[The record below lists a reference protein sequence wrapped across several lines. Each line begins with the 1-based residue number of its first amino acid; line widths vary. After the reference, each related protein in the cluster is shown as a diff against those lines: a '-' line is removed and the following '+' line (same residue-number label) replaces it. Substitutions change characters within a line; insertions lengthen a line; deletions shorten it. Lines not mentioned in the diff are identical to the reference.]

1 MQTIV
6 ENYKSGGEWSQSHL
20 EKYLNI
26 FDGKSDINISS
37 FPSIIDGY
45 DAQLNY
51 SSTEAEFALMFQ
63 FDYPNSTINVY
74 QVRGQ
79 GYNFVTKYE
88 TYFPLSAIQSIQVW
102 GDVQKINQF
111 SLNYEWLKPSMIKGF
126 LRLASLSV
134 SL

>member
-79 GYNFVTKYE
+79 GYNFFTKYE

-111 SLNYEWLKPSMIKGF
+111 SLNYE
-126 LRLASLSV
+126 
-134 SL
+134 